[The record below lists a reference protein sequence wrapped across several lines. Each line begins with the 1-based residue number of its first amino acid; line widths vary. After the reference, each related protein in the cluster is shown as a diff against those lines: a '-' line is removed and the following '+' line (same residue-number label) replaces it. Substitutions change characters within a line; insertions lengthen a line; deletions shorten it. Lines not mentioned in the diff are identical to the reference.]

1 METLLTP
8 KLDYVFKKL
17 FTLDVDLLIDLVNS
31 VLKLT
36 GNDQI
41 ISIDIQNPE
50 ILPDHIKEK
59 YIVLDIKAYDN
70 NGNHYDIEMQAS
82 KYFYYPKRSTYYLS
96 KLFASQLKSGE
107 DYNLLEPVIG
117 IHFLDY
123 IVYPT
128 YSDYSYCFELRDYNH
143 PELKYSDDLSLYVF
157 ELPKVSLDNQ
167 INDLKENER
176 KQFEWLNFLNHAHE
190 GGSKMQKAYYT
201 NTTIHHAF
209 DLLTQIS
216 ADKQTRKEAEYR
228 EAAIRNKIFELN
240 AAKKEGI
247 EEGIEKGRVKEIIN
261 GIELGLDLKFGEPGL
276 KLLPEINKIN
286 KLKTLMAIH
295 NAIRSSKNVEEL
307 RQIYT

>member
-70 NGNHYDIEMQAS
+70 QGNHYDIEMQAS
-82 KYFYYPKRSTYYLS
+82 KYFYYPKRSTYYLC

-128 YSDYSYCFELRDYNH
+128 YSDYSYCFEFRDYNH
-143 PELKYSDDLSLYVF
+143 PELKYSEDLSLYVF
-157 ELPKVSLDNQ
+157 ELPKVSRKNQ
-167 INDLKENER
+167 INDLNENER
-176 KQFEWLNFLNHAHE
+176 KQFEWLNFFNHAHE
-190 GGSKMQKAYYT
+190 GGSKMQKLYYA
-201 NTTIHHAF
+201 NTMVHRAF

-216 ADKQTRKEAEYR
+216 EDEQTRKEAEFR
-228 EAAIRNKIFELN
+228 EMAIRNKNFELN
-240 AAKKEGI
+240 AAKEEGI
-247 EEGIEKGRVKEIIN
+247 EEGIGKGIMK

-307 RQIYT
+307 RQIYS

>member
-1 METLLTP
+1 
-8 KLDYVFKKL
+8 
-17 FTLDVDLLIDLVNS
+17 
-31 VLKLT
+31 
-36 GNDQI
+36 
-41 ISIDIQNPE
+41 
-50 ILPDHIKEK
+50 
-59 YIVLDIKAYDN
+59 
-70 NGNHYDIEMQAS
+70 MQAS

-157 ELPKVSLDNQ
+157 ELPKVSRDNQ